1 MVVCFRPLWELALQ
15 FDALIEGPVPV
26 RRRGAKRKCRTFE
39 SILLDVVAWRYGS
52 YEWAADNLGDPVV
65 WGMLREAVEHA
76 YPYNRR
82 MRLFETP
89 PSRSQ
94 NWRFRTKYVTDHLL
108 EAMHKRIELAAYQA
122 MSALGMLEPPQE
134 SLTHP
139 DPYSFLTGDG
149 CWLPALSSLTRD
161 DAVDPETGEIVGR
174 YDPDALA
181 YHTHEGKA
189 SSPGHLLVMVQA
201 RNPHPKERIVATT
214 RLKSAHNPEVNRND
228 ATIAVTAVLEL
239 CERFP
244 QMRQAFVGIVYD
256 MALSTADFDRLL
268 DEGLIAVS
276 KVPLTS
282 QGEVAAE
289 NLGPHDF
296 KTKDGQPHTRIVT
309 AVNGMPCV
317 TFTDT
322 DGVDFYQPLKL
333 VQAKKTE
340 RKKRPQLSTRR
351 AIPNKKLVPEH
362 LVGAQVRIRHTR
374 TKKERDAS
382 DSRSKALRIFA
393 EADEQFAEIAPHRND
408 SESTNSDKKSR
419 MWNRRC
425 RTLRHQSV
433 EFNAITYQIHLLITA
448 LHSFH
453 NRTGANMTQWFGQH
467 QVPTKVSRRTH
478 LALAA

>member
-1 MVVCFRPLWELALQ
+1 MGSERRGRAVHGRLEVNPSGEEPTDRPRQKNAELWEPYDGRLSRTVLRER
-15 FDALIEGPVPV
+15 EGEVPS
-26 RRRGAKRKCRTFE
+26 RH
-39 SILLDVVAWRYGS
+39 S
-52 YEWAADNLGDPVV
+52 P
-65 WGMLREAVEHA
+65 GMLREAVEHA

-94 NWRFRTKYVTDHLL
+94 NWRFRKKYVTDDLL

-149 CWLPALSSLTRD
+149 CWLPAWSSLTRD

-309 AVNGMPCV
+309 AVNG
-317 TFTDT
+317 
-322 DGVDFYQPLKL
+322 
-333 VQAKKTE
+333 
-340 RKKRPQLSTRR
+340 
-351 AIPNKKLVPEH
+351 
-362 LVGAQVRIRHTR
+362 
-374 TKKERDAS
+374 RD
-382 DSRSKALRIFA
+382 L
-393 EADEQFAEIAPHRND
+393 
-408 SESTNSDKKSR
+408 
-419 MWNRRC
+419 
-425 RTLRHQSV
+425 
-433 EFNAITYQIHLLITA
+433 
-448 LHSFH
+448 
-453 NRTGANMTQWFGQH
+453 
-467 QVPTKVSRRTH
+467 
-478 LALAA
+478 